1 MAVGFMQA
9 KNRAEFVQRIVE
21 KARRHKSGDEPQCIK
36 LKAGGI
42 TPAELKRA
50 LQNARVHCNQVAD
63 ATYVYG
69 LVDAQQDDAYSRV
82 AEDLASV

>member
-9 KNRAEFVQRIVE
+9 KNRSEFVQRIVD
-21 KARRHKSGDEPQCIK
+21 KARRHTTGDEPQCIK

-42 TPAELKRA
+42 TQSELKRA

-69 LVDAQQDDAYSRV
+69 IVEEPV
-82 AEDLASV
+82 SV